1 MDTCILCFEDMDMM
15 SFRDERVQTP
25 SCIKLECNHAYHT
38 KCIIRCLTVSNLG
51 CPTCNKHK
59 TPAQELTREGLA
71 KKLIGELKKD
81 DEIKFLITEFKESA
95 SEYKDTISLLKKDIK
110 QFISKRNDELQLSE
124 KRKYMLECLTK
135 IQSTA
140 KTVSKIKG
148 PQYTGALNLRYTG
161 RYRRGTSF
169 DRLFFGA
176 SEAYRIFRLKT
187 PSLYMPLY

>member
-1 MDTCILCFEDMDMM
+1 MDTCILCFEDMDMI

-81 DEIKFLITEFKESA
+81 DEIKFLITEFKES
-95 SEYKDTISLLKKDIK
+95 SLEYNDTIFTLKKDVK
-110 QFISKRNDELQLSE
+110 QFISKRSNELQLSE
-124 KRKYMLECLTK
+124 KRKYMLECLAK

-140 KTVSKIKG
+140 KLLSKTKG
-148 PQYTGALNLRYTG
+148 PEYTGALNTRLIG

-169 DRLFFGA
+169 ERLFFNA
-176 SEAYRIFRLKT
+176 QEAYRIYRLKT
-187 PSLYMPLY
+187 PSLYMSLY